1 MALVLANT
9 NSVDSSIVS
18 EELLTA
24 IQNFV
29 EDLSNITTDEC
40 FQNYA
45 TIVKR
50 IDKTKIKAYST
61 LVIGIKSFLNAN
73 SDMLRSGVFNGLSEP
88 NLGYVAEKGS
98 FSFNFENVYQKAEE
112 DEQEAIHAHLN
123 HIWAILTDDKCIE
136 EKYVDKIFSD
146 LQNQFSEIPA
156 YEMTREQQMEVVKN
170 LFADFQTQ
178 NMNIAHIIKSACRK
192 SRQILTSGGAD
203 ENSHALEVIAFVE
216 QIDINNFDMIQFMA
230 LVAKI
235 GPLFTDGQNPF
246 NDLLHTIIK

>member
-9 NSVDSSIVS
+9 NGVDSSVVS
-18 EELLTA
+18 EELLAA

-29 EDLSNITTDEC
+29 QDLSNITTDEC

-50 IDKTKIKAYST
+50 IDKTKIKAYSP
-61 LVIGIKSFLNAN
+61 LVIGVQTFLNTN
-73 SDMLRSGVFNGLSEP
+73 SDILRCGVFKGLAEP

-98 FSFNFENVYQKAEE
+98 FSFNFEDVYQKAEE
-112 DEQEAIHAHLN
+112 DEQEAIQAHLN
-123 HIWAILTDDKCIE
+123 HIWAILTDDKSVE
-136 EKYVDKIFSD
+136 EKYIDKIFSD
-146 LQNQFSEIPA
+146 LQHRFSATPA
-156 YEMTREQQMEVVKN
+156 LEMTREQQMDVVKN

-178 NMNIAHIIKSACRK
+178 NMNIAYVIKAACRK
-192 SRQILTSGGAD
+192 ARQILTASGAD
-203 ENSHALEVIAFVE
+203 ENSNALGVIAFVE

-235 GPLFTDGQNPF
+235 GPLFTDGHNPL
-246 NDLLHTIIK
+246 NELLTYI